1 VSAALSPLIGPL
13 VDRRGP
19 RLVMAL
25 GVLSLA
31 GGAAVLAAAGSARHV
46 MLGYGVVMA
55 AGAGVAVL
63 AKPPR

>member
-1 VSAALSPLIGPL
+1 
-13 VDRRGP
+13 
-19 RLVMAL
+19 MAL